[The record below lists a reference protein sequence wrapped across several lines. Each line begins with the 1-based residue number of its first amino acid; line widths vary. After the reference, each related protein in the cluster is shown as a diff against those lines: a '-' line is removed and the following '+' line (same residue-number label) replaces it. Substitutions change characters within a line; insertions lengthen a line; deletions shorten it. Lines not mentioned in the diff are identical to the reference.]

1 MTHIWSF
8 VLIFALLSI
17 SAPRAAVAA
26 ERRLGLALQ
35 LVAPAAAAMD
45 VQVPIREKASIAL
58 VALHVAGG
66 QSPRARA
73 EH

>member
-1 MTHIWSF
+1 MNHICSWA
-8 VLIFALLSI
+8 LIFALLSI

-26 ERRLGLALQ
+26 ERRLGPALQ
-35 LVAPAAAAMD
+35 SAAPAAAAMD

-58 VALHVAGG
+58 VALHAAGR

>member
-1 MTHIWSF
+1 MNHICSWE
-8 VLIFALLSI
+8 LIFALLSI

-26 ERRLGLALQ
+26 ERRLGPALQ
-35 LVAPAAAAMD
+35 SVAPAAAAMD
-45 VQVPIREKASIAL
+45 VQVPIREKTSIAL
-58 VALHVAGG
+58 VALHDAGG